1 MAFVRRWQALIGGV
15 VVSVVLGGLGLVE
28 GVSPAKTV
36 VAYSI
41 VIAFTF
47 TISLLQGR
55 SEILAVFS
63 GNPTDE
69 RQQLI
74 HLRALAMA
82 AEIAVVVALAGY
94 AVAEMTG
101 RDSVGFA
108 IVAATLGFGYMGS
121 VIWLRLRL

>member
-15 VVSVVLGGLGLVE
+15 VVAVILGGLGLAQ

-63 GNPTDE
+63 GNP
-69 RQQLI
+69 RASPI

-82 AEIAVVVALAGY
+82 AEIAIVVALAGY

-101 RDSVGFA
+101 RDSLGFA
-108 IVAATLGFGYMGS
+108 IVAATLGFGYMAS
-121 VIWLRLRL
+121 VVWLRRRL

>member
-15 VVSVVLGGLGLVE
+15 IVTVILGGLGLAQ
-28 GVSPAKTV
+28 GVSPAKTI

-41 VIAFTF
+41 LIAFTF

-55 SEILAVFS
+55 SEILAVFA
-63 GNPTDE
+63 GNPVDE

-82 AEIAVVVALAGY
+82 AEVAVVVALCGY
-94 AVAEMTG
+94 VVAEMTG
-101 RDSVGFA
+101 HDSVGFA

-121 VIWLRLRL
+121 VIWLRVRL

>member
-15 VVSVVLGGLGLVE
+15 IVSVILGGLGLAQ
-28 GVSPAKTV
+28 GVSAAKTL

-55 SEILAVFS
+55 SEILAVFA
-63 GNPTDE
+63 GNPADE

-82 AEIAVVVALAGY
+82 AEIAVVVALAGF
-94 AVAEMTG
+94 VLAEMTG
-101 RDSVGFA
+101 RDSTGFA

-121 VIWLRLRL
+121 VLWLRLRL